1 MLFRTSFLIVLFLI
15 TSSCSDKTD
24 VFELKQEQVSLS
36 ENIKITCKNKE
47 NLNLDLGLW
56 MFNKKTPEISS
67 IANWIGIQLKGKV
80 ILEPINIIWLD
91 FKATN
96 KVEAEENIVKFL
108 KANDFLMRSGSS
120 TGYYGLFE
128 NDYWIPQYMETW
140 SDNTNPTT
148 INNHGRIFLAHEL
161 KDNSNKSFFVST
173 GAFSIESESHHLI
186 SFRDALKD
194 LKAVI
199 DWTVFN
205 YSYQAKNIITS
216 NNYTTDDHN
225 GIKIFTLN

>member
-1 MLFRTSFLIVLFLI
+1 MVLFLI
-15 TSSCSDKTD
+15 TTSCSDKTD
-24 VFELKQEQVSLS
+24 VFKLKQEQVPLS
-36 ENIKITCKNKE
+36 ENIKITSKNKE
-47 NLNLDLGLW
+47 DLNLDIGLW

-96 KVEAEENIVKFL
+96 KVEAEENIVNFL
-108 KANDFLMRSGSS
+108 KANNFLMRSGSS

-128 NDYWIPQYMETW
+128 NDYWIPQFMETW
-140 SDNTNPTT
+140 SDNANPTT
-148 INNHGRIFLAHEL
+148 INNHGRIFIAHEI
-161 KDNSNKSFFVST
+161 KDNSNNSFFVST
-173 GAFSIESESHHLI
+173 GAFSIENESHHLI

-194 LKAVI
+194 FKPVI
-199 DWTVFN
+199 DWSVSN
-205 YSYQAKNIITS
+205 NSYQAKNIILS
-216 NNYTTDDHN
+216 SNYTTDDHN